1 MHDPASSTE
10 TSEPAAPRRVSAV
23 RLMVIAAVA
32 ILLGALMIKHD
43 LSSDSGPPPQPVPAA
58 AQPSAGS
65 NTAPSPTPT
74 PEGGPAM
81 KRSEPVRIKI
91 PRIKV
96 DAPFIG
102 LGLNSSGVLEVPPA
116 GDRNLAGW
124 YEDGVA
130 PGSRGNAL
138 VLGHVDTMMGPAVF
152 WGLGSLKAGDI
163 VEISRADG
171 SVAKFA
177 VDSVEAFPK
186 DAFPDERVYGKT
198 RDAQLRLITCGGTY
212 DRKAKDYKDNV
223 VVFAHLLPPE

>member
-1 MHDPASSTE
+1 M
-10 TSEPAAPRRVSAV
+10 
-23 RLMVIAAVA
+23 LIAAVA

-43 LSSDSGPPPQPVPAA
+43 LSGDSGPPPRPVPAA
-58 AQPSAGS
+58 AQPSAS
-65 NTAPSPTPT
+65 SSPAA
-74 PEGGPAM
+74 EGVSAM
-81 KRSEPVRIKI
+81 KRSAPVRIKI

-96 DAPFIG
+96 DAPFVG
-102 LGLNSSGVLEVPPA
+102 LGLNSSGVLDVPPA
-116 GDRNLAGW
+116 GNPNLAGW

-138 VLGHVDTMMGPAVF
+138 VLGHVDTMTGPAVF
-152 WGLGSLKAGDI
+152 WGLGSLKSGDT

-177 VDSVEAFPK
+177 IDSVEAFPK
-186 DAFPDERVYGKT
+186 DDFPDERVYGKT